1 MQYGFG
7 YFEEDKLGEVTD
19 LNLWRRILGYAVH
32 YWQGV
37 ALAVF
42 LSFAVIGSSLL
53 LPYLVRLGVDN
64 YIINVE
70 ITVSE
75 RFSGLT
81 ILAVIFGIAVIV
93 GFIGNYFQVTVLEWT
108 GQNIMHRLRQH
119 IYIHMLGLD
128 LAFFNENPSGKLV
141 TRLTNDVQNMHE
153 MFTSVIVTLFNDAI
167 RIMGILVLLY
177 WLNWRLAVLMTLL
190 LPAILLA
197 TLWFSKIARNVYR
210 EIRTNLA
217 KINAYLQEAV
227 SGISLIQ
234 LFQRE
239 KDTERSF
246 VNLNQAYFAST
257 VQQIKIFGIFM
268 PVLDI
273 LASTA
278 TAISIWYGGILILR
292 GEMTIGILVA
302 FLSYMRLFFQP
313 LRELSQKYSIV
324 QSAMASA
331 ERIFQLLDTRSGLP
345 VLPEPLGPQAVSGTL
360 EFSNVTFGYDPDKP
374 VIHNLSMKVDPG
386 ETVAIVGAT
395 GSGKSTLINLL
406 ERMYDPDSGRI
417 LLDGHDLREL
427 DPQWLR
433 NTVGL
438 VMQEVYLVPGT
449 IKENI
454 LLDSGME
461 EQGLTAIL
469 QLAQLDELIGRLPQG
484 IHTKIGEGNLEL
496 SAGER
501 QLLALARVMVRD
513 PEILVLDE
521 ATANVDSETEILVER
536 AIDATLSQRT
546 SIVIAHRLS
555 TIRRADRIIFMD
567 SGQIVEE
574 GTHEKLM
581 ADRGFYHRLQN
592 LQYIEWDPN
601 EQSHVS

>member
-1 MQYGFG
+1 
-7 YFEEDKLGEVTD
+7 
-19 LNLWRRILGYAVH
+19 
-32 YWQGV
+32 
-37 ALAVF
+37 
-42 LSFAVIGSSLL
+42 
-53 LPYLVRLGVDN
+53 
-64 YIINVE
+64 
-70 ITVSE
+70 
-75 RFSGLT
+75 
-81 ILAVIFGIAVIV
+81 
-93 GFIGNYFQVTVLEWT
+93 
-108 GQNIMHRLRQH
+108 
-119 IYIHMLGLD
+119 
-128 LAFFNENPSGKLV
+128 
-141 TRLTNDVQNMHE
+141 MHE
-153 MFTSVIVTLFNDAI
+153 MFTSVIVTLFNDVI
-167 RIMGILVLLY
+167 RIIGILVLLY

-190 LPAILLA
+190 LPAILVA

-536 AIDATLSQRT
+536 AIDATLSHRT

-574 GTHEKLM
+574 GAHEKLM

>member
-19 LNLWRRILGYAVH
+19 FNLWRRILGYAVH

-81 ILAVIFGIAVIV
+81 ILAVIFGVAVIV

-153 MFTSVIVTLFNDAI
+153 MFTSVIVTLFNDVI
-167 RIMGILVLLY
+167 RIIGILVLLY

-190 LPAILLA
+190 LPAILVA

-234 LFQRE
+234 LYQRE

-257 VQQIKIFGIFM
+257 LQQIKIFGIFM

-581 ADRGFYHRLQN
+581 ADKGFYHRLQN

>member
-19 LNLWRRILGYAVH
+19 FNLWRRILGYAVH

-81 ILAVIFGIAVIV
+81 ILAVIFGVAVIV

-153 MFTSVIVTLFNDAI
+153 MFTSVIVTLFNDVI
-167 RIMGILVLLY
+167 RIIGILVLLY

-190 LPAILLA
+190 LPAILVA

-345 VLPEPLGPQAVSGTL
+345 VLPEPFGPQAVSGTL

-374 VIHNLSMKVDPG
+374 VIHNLSMKVAPG

-438 VMQEVYLVPGT
+438 VMQEVYLLRGT

-454 LLDSGME
+454 LLDSGMG

-501 QLLALARVMVRD
+501 QLLTLARVMVRD

-536 AIDATLSQRT
+536 AIDATLSRRT

-581 ADRGFYHRLQN
+581 ADKGFYNRLQN
-592 LQYIEWDPN
+592 LQYIEWDQN
-601 EQSHVS
+601 EQSHVP

>member
-1 MQYGFG
+1 
-7 YFEEDKLGEVTD
+7 
-19 LNLWRRILGYAVH
+19 
-32 YWQGV
+32 
-37 ALAVF
+37 
-42 LSFAVIGSSLL
+42 
-53 LPYLVRLGVDN
+53 
-64 YIINVE
+64 
-70 ITVSE
+70 
-75 RFSGLT
+75 
-81 ILAVIFGIAVIV
+81 
-93 GFIGNYFQVTVLEWT
+93 
-108 GQNIMHRLRQH
+108 
-119 IYIHMLGLD
+119 
-128 LAFFNENPSGKLV
+128 
-141 TRLTNDVQNMHE
+141 
-153 MFTSVIVTLFNDAI
+153 
-167 RIMGILVLLY
+167 
-177 WLNWRLAVLMTLL
+177 
-190 LPAILLA
+190 
-197 TLWFSKIARNVYR
+197 
-210 EIRTNLA
+210 
-217 KINAYLQEAV
+217 
-227 SGISLIQ
+227 
-234 LFQRE
+234 
-239 KDTERSF
+239 
-246 VNLNQAYFAST
+246 
-257 VQQIKIFGIFM
+257 
-268 PVLDI
+268 
-273 LASTA
+273 
-278 TAISIWYGGILILR
+278 
-292 GEMTIGILVA
+292 
-302 FLSYMRLFFQP
+302 
-313 LRELSQKYSIV
+313 
-324 QSAMASA
+324 
-331 ERIFQLLDTRSGLP
+331 
-345 VLPEPLGPQAVSGTL
+345 
-360 EFSNVTFGYDPDKP
+360 
-374 VIHNLSMKVDPG
+374 MKVDPG

-427 DPQWLR
+427 EPQWLR

-536 AIDATLSQRT
+536 AIDATLSHRT

-592 LQYIEWDPN
+592 LQYIEWDSN

>member
-19 LNLWRRILGYAVH
+19 FNLWRRILGYAVH

-75 RFSGLT
+75 RFSGLK

-153 MFTSVIVTLFNDAI
+153 MFTSVSVTLFNDAI

-345 VLPEPLGPQAVSGTL
+345 VLPEPFGPQAVSGTL

>member
-1 MQYGFG
+1 
-7 YFEEDKLGEVTD
+7 
-19 LNLWRRILGYAVH
+19 
-32 YWQGV
+32 
-37 ALAVF
+37 
-42 LSFAVIGSSLL
+42 
-53 LPYLVRLGVDN
+53 
-64 YIINVE
+64 
-70 ITVSE
+70 
-75 RFSGLT
+75 
-81 ILAVIFGIAVIV
+81 
-93 GFIGNYFQVTVLEWT
+93 
-108 GQNIMHRLRQH
+108 
-119 IYIHMLGLD
+119 
-128 LAFFNENPSGKLV
+128 
-141 TRLTNDVQNMHE
+141 MHE

-167 RIMGILVLLY
+167 RIIGILVLLF
-177 WLNWRLAVLMTLL
+177 WLNWRLAMFMVML
-190 LPAILLA
+190 LPAIIFA
-197 TLWFSKIARNVYR
+197 TLWFSRMARNVFR

-239 KDTERSF
+239 KDTEHNF
-246 VNLNQAYFAST
+246 VNLNQSYFTST
-257 VQQIKIFGIFM
+257 LKQIKIFGIFM
-268 PVLDI
+268 PLLDI

-278 TAISIWYGGILILR
+278 TAVIIWYGGILILK

-331 ERIFQLLDTRSGLP
+331 ERIFQLLDTKSRLP
-345 VLPEPLGPQAVSGTL
+345 VLEQPLKPQSVKGSL
-360 EFSNVTFGYDPDKP
+360 EFRDVTFGYDSDKP
-374 VIHNLSMKVDPG
+374 VIHNLCIQIDPG

-395 GSGKSTLINLL
+395 GSGKSTLVNLL

-417 LLDGHDLREL
+417 LLDGNDLREL
-427 DPQWLR
+427 DPEWLR
-433 NTVGL
+433 TAVGL
-438 VMQEVYLVPGT
+438 VMQEIYLIPGT

-454 LLDSGME
+454 LLDSVMG
-461 EQGLTAIL
+461 EQNLAAIL
-469 QLAQLDELIGRLPQG
+469 QLAQLHELIDRLPQG
-484 IHTKIGEGNLEL
+484 IHTKIGEGNLDL

-501 QLLALARVMVRD
+501 QLLAMARVMVRN

-536 AIDATLSQRT
+536 AIEATLSQRT

-567 SGQIVEE
+567 SGKILEE

-581 ADRGFYHRLQN
+581 ADKGFYHRLQN
-592 LQYIEWDPN
+592 LQYIDWDRTA
-601 EQSHVS
+601 